1 MTGPRPAREGAVTGP
16 RMLVTGAAGF
26 VGTAVTAALGPDQP
40 VRLMAH
46 RRPLTALPTAQ
57 VVRADLT
64 DQAQL
69 AECCDGIDVLV
80 HLASASGRD
89 PGRCQAVNVTGTANL
104 LAGAARAGVR
114 EVIYVST
121 AAVHGHGPHRNLTES
136 ATPAPVSAA
145 SRSKRRA
152 EEAVRAAGGIV
163 FRPFFTYGDGDRW
176 FVPTVLRW
184 LRTGVW
190 LDAGRACQSV
200 VAVED
205 LGAVVAAAARR
216 PGAFAGSPFH
226 VCEPRPVRTRD
237 LLLALARL
245 YRLPPPRFSVPAG
258 VTLKALRL
266 GRLRRLERRLELLG
280 VEHTYSSE
288 RVWTAAGRAPG
299 APMLDRLDT
308 YAPWYEPFARA
319 ARAGEGSR

>member
-1 MTGPRPAREGAVTGP
+1 LTGPRL
-16 RMLVTGAAGF
+16 LVTGAAGF
-26 VGTAVTAALGPDQP
+26 VGTAALAALGPDQP

-46 RRPLTALPTAQ
+46 QRPLAAGPGAQ

-64 DQAQL
+64 DRASL
-69 AECCDGIDVLV
+69 AHCCAGIDVLV

-89 PGRCQAVNVTGTANL
+89 AGRCEAVNVAGTQNL
-104 LAGAARAGVR
+104 LAEAARAGVR

-136 ATPAPVSAA
+136 ARPAPVSAA
-145 SRSKRRA
+145 SRSKRLA
-152 EEAVRAAGGIV
+152 EQAVLAAGGIV
-163 FRPFFTYGDGDRW
+163 LRPFFTYGEGDRW

-190 LDAGRACQSV
+190 LDAGNACQSV

-216 PGAFAGSPFH
+216 PDAFAGSPFH
-226 VCEPRPVRTRD
+226 VCEPGPVRTRD

-245 YRLPPPRFSVPAG
+245 YRLPPPRLSVPAAA
-258 VTLKALRL
+258 TLKALRL
-266 GRLRRLERRLELLG
+266 GRLARLERRLELLG
-280 VEHTYSSE
+280 LEHTYQSE
-288 RVWTAAGRAPG
+288 RVWKAAGRASGP
-299 APMLDRLDT
+299 AMLDRLST
-308 YAPWYEPFARA
+308 YAPWYEPFAR
-319 ARAGEGSR
+319 GGSR